1 MGRIRAEITVEYD
14 PANIDDALTVAA
26 AVPGATLVPT
36 TGLGDQVRLLLGES
50 FDGTVEAVESGSSA
64 SATVAGTA
72 AATAPASATP
82 TLSSGELTAIN
93 AGAAL
98 CA

>member
-1 MGRIRAEITVEYD
+1 VDA
-14 PANIDDALTVAA
+14 ALTVAA

-36 TGLGDQVRLLLGES
+36 EGLGDQVRLLLGED
-50 FDGTVEAVESGSSA
+50 FDGTVEQVEEGVPVTASLTSGSPVP
-64 SATVAGTA
+64 TGQ
-72 AATAPASATP
+72 ATP
-82 TLSSGELTAIN
+82 APTLTSGELTSIN